1 MALSFDL
8 YVPFPGLSMVLHV
21 KEELC
26 GAIWLLIYICMIGTA
41 MTIQRYAIRTYDLFN
56 LI

>member
-8 YVPFPGLSMVLHV
+8 YVPFPGLSKVLCV

-26 GAIWLLIYICMIGTA
+26 DAIWLLIYICIIGTA
-41 MTIQRYAIRTYDLFN
+41 MTIERYAIRTLN
-56 LI
+56 